1 MSPRRS
7 WNGFRD
13 DKVKFTHPRADICCV
28 FTKRHLPLW
37 ITERFPFFFFFSS
50 PVSGRTLWN
59 IAGKSIF
66 GGACMIEG
74 PSWWDGDTSA
84 AMCHQSFSSDDKSI
98 HHGRL
103 GVGGWG
109 EVLAVSAPSGE
120 ATGVDGLRGIAQPKT
135 HHVLPWVYTK
145 TQATA
150 DLKVIIKIHFDGK
163 DDFFFSFSGYL
174 VGRGWILVSVV
185 QVACKKRKAIKKNN
199 NKKAKE
205 VTLKHDL
212 LLEPPV
218 NHSSWLSK
226 FYIPNFD
233 RPIKS

>member
-103 GVGGWG
+103 GGGCVWSFSRQWAERGGDGGGWPEG
-109 EVLAVSAPSGE
+109 DRPAKNSSCLALSLHQNTSH
-120 ATGVDGLRGIAQPKT
+120 RR
-135 HHVLPWVYTK
+135 
-145 TQATA
+145 
-150 DLKVIIKIHFDGK
+150 LKSNHKNPFRWQGWL
-163 DDFFFSFSGYL
+163 FFFFFL
-174 VGRGWILVSVV
+174 D
-185 QVACKKRKAIKKNN
+185 
-199 NKKAKE
+199 
-205 VTLKHDL
+205 T
-212 LLEPPV
+212 
-218 NHSSWLSK
+218 
-226 FYIPNFD
+226 
-233 RPIKS
+233 

>member
-37 ITERFPFFFFFSS
+37 ITERFPFFFFSFPRKRSHSVKHCRQIDFWWGLHDRGPVLMRRRYLCGDVSS
-50 PVSGRTLWN
+50 ILLVRWQEYSSRAL
-59 IAGKSIF
+59 
-66 GGACMIEG
+66 GG
-74 PSWWDGDTSA
+74 
-84 AMCHQSFSSDDKSI
+84 
-98 HHGRL
+98 
-103 GVGGWG
+103 GGG
-109 EVLAVSAPSGE
+109 EVLAVSGPSGE